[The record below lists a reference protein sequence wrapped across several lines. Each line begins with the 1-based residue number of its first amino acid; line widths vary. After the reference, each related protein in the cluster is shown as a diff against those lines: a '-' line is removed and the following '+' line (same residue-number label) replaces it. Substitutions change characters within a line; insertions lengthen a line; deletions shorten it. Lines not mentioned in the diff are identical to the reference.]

1 MTAVL
6 ECSTAVDDAT
16 ESRAPLFLSSRPP
29 LHPPPLLLLSTR
41 PPPPLHPMTV
51 AVVDKAGAKNEV
63 TDS

>member
-16 ESRAPLFLSSRPP
+16 ESRAPLFLSSCPP
-29 LHPPPLLLLSTR
+29 IHPPPLLLSTC
-41 PPPPLHPMTV
+41 PPPPLHPVTV